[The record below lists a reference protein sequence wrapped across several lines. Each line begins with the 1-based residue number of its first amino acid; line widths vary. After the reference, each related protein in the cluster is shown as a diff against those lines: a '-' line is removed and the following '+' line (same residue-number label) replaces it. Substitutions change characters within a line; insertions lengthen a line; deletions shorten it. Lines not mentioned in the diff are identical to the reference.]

1 MIIIGSWHKTGTVL
15 LSTIFEILHKLEN
28 KQFTYK
34 TYINFS
40 QCTDEEIKHNKCI
53 VVIRHPYEIICSG
66 VRYHEHSKE
75 KWLHEKQTCYNNKS
89 YQEMIQSL
97 DTDNKILFEMKQC
110 ARNNIFNIYN
120 DMKNRNNNNNIL
132 FVPLEDLTDPA
143 KMAEICDKIIR
154 HISSETY
161 VFTYDN
167 IMRAIQTSMH
177 LNKDHRTN
185 TDNTITYRN
194 YFKDE
199 HYIEFK
205 KIFPEDLFT
214 TIGYNHI

>member
-1 MIIIGSWHKTGTVL
+1 M
-15 LSTIFEILHKLEN
+15 
-28 KQFTYK
+28 
-34 TYINFS
+34 
-40 QCTDEEIKHNKCI
+40 
-53 VVIRHPYEIICSG
+53 
-66 VRYHEHSKE
+66 
-75 KWLHEKQTCYNNKS
+75 
-89 YQEMIQSL
+89 
-97 DTDNKILFEMKQC
+97 
-110 ARNNIFNIYN
+110 
-120 DMKNRNNNNNIL
+120 NNNNNIL

-194 YFKDE
+194 YFKDK
-199 HYIEFK
+199 HYTEFK
-205 KIFPEDLFT
+205 KIFPEDLFA